1 MTLMTL
7 MPTKYSCQKN
17 YFEAIF
23 FRISDCAKNVV
34 DIRLV
39 SAITESRKLKNRDE
53 VEIFQAISRL
63 CYNALTNLIS
73 QYIEKS

>member
-7 MPTKYSCQKN
+7 ISSKYSCQKN

-23 FRISDCAKNVV
+23 FFVEAIVRKTFW

-39 SAITESRKLKNRDE
+39 RAIIESQIL
-53 VEIFQAISRL
+53 L
-63 CYNALTNLIS
+63 
-73 QYIEKS
+73 